1 MSAEPKQTSLRQFHK
16 VTDRHVLVLEADIDE
31 HDIRELLHMSNL
43 IRIAGNE
50 LATVMRK
57 QYEQLLRTKQYRRLQ
72 NMYAKAKKD
81 EKQLNVIATKMAD
94 MQKSYHVTWE
104 FCRKSM
110 IEINKK
116 YKINSIFTLSKAE
129 DVWQAIEKCLYSNG
143 KSIHLKKYGDYPEI
157 RAKQINRGIILNV
170 EHGEMIFGIG
180 KIKFKPII
188 NKSHTI
194 SRKGNVLPV
203 KESHDIFVESE
214 IASILKYLE
223 NPEVI
228 DKVALDT
235 YNKTGV
241 ITDTFRP
248 CFASVS
254 FKEIRGKMRMF
265 IHITVD
271 GKAKP
276 KYKKDGTLR
285 HKYGKGF
292 IGCDIG
298 PQSIAYTS
306 RDEVGLKNLAERGA
320 SIKVR
325 EQKEARLLR
334 KMDRSRR
341 TTNPDNY
348 NADGTIRKGKT
359 WKKSNR
365 YKKLQSQYKNSC
377 RISAENRHF
386 AINEEVNHIRE
397 LGNVFIT
404 EPKNAKKLQKRS
416 NKTERQDNPSIIK
429 KPDGTEQNI
438 YKYKRKKRHGKSIK
452 NRCPGYFQAQ
462 VKAKFEQTGGIYIEV
477 PMTYRASQY
486 DHTCNK
492 YIKKTLSQRMY
503 DLTNGTRV
511 QRDWYSSFLMF
522 CIASD
527 LQNISRYKCKRYF
540 DGLYAKYLKLEQ
552 YIIDNKITVM
562 NSGIK
567 VKTA

>member
-57 QYEQLLRTKQYRRLQ
+57 KYEQLLRTKQYRRLQ

-214 IASILKYLE
+214 IVSILKYLE

-341 TTNPDNY
+341 TTNSDNY

-552 YIIDNKITVM
+552 YIIDNKITVI